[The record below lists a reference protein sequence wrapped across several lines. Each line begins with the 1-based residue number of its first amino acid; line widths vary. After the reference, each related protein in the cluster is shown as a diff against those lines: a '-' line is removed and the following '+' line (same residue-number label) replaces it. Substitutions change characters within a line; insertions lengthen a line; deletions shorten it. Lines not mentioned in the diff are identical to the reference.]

1 MKMAVWSALG
11 VFAAAVFTVGLFGW
25 MARPFM
31 SRPVR
36 QMLSEV
42 LSSSSR
48 S

>member
-25 MARPFM
+25 IARPFM
-31 SRPVR
+31 NQAVR
-36 QMLSEV
+36 QMLSKV
-42 LSSSSR
+42 LSGSSR